1 MFALILSFLLLSEGG
16 GTVSRWQQI
25 EPYLNYPGFEAWKF
39 LNLGIFAAIMFYLL
53 KTPLSAAFKAK
64 RDQIRAELIKAE
76 EHKQAALAELASVE
90 AKLANLDQDSADV
103 IERAKDEA
111 AAEKK
116 RIAKEMDAEVKR
128 LESQTTAEIGRKAA
142 QVRAELRR
150 YSAEEAIR
158 LAEEKLKAEINAES
172 DSRLVRSGIGAI
184 GGLK

>member
-1 MFALILSFLLLSEGG
+1 
-16 GTVSRWQQI
+16 
-25 EPYLNYPGFEAWKF
+25 
-39 LNLGIFAAIMFYLL
+39 
-53 KTPLSAAFKAK
+53 
-64 RDQIRAELIKAE
+64 
-76 EHKQAALAELASVE
+76 ALAELASVE

-116 RIAKEMDAEVKR
+116 RIGKEMDAEVKR